1 MQRRPA
7 DAPELHDFVRKR
19 SQLVLNLHKIY
30 TEWLGMPNQQWETNY
45 DFQAFSAYVQNIN
58 MAKYATEQAVKDV
71 SDFAHYCQKPS
82 PYDNVVGVVNSHRE
96 LIDIHNLTK
105 EEIANI

>member
-1 MQRRPA
+1 
-7 DAPELHDFVRKR
+7 
-19 SQLVLNLHKIY
+19 
-30 TEWLGMPNQQWETNY
+30 
-45 DFQAFSAYVQNIN
+45 